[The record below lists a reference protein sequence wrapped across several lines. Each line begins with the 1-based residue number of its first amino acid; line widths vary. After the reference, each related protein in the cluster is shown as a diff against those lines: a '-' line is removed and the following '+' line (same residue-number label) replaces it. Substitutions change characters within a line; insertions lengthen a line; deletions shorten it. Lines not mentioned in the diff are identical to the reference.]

1 MSHSF
6 ELIPLLM
13 QRKQTEATL
22 VQCNQITQKIGLSLS
37 AAQIRTLAE
46 QRIQTLARTGRME
59 FGPGILQPL
68 IYRFY
73 DSPYLTQAS
82 YEETILELQELFYT
96 FKNET
101 KDRLSD
107 DELLG
112 VMKALFDGKAQG
124 SVEYLSG
131 VSASRLFQIAR
142 DLAMGSDWRPEEDEG
157 EGEEDLDE

>member
-1 MSHSF
+1 MNHSF
-6 ELIPLLM
+6 ELTPLSL
-13 QRKQTEATL
+13 QRKQTEAAL
-22 VQCNQITQKIGLSLS
+22 VQCNQVTQKTGLLLS
-37 AAQIRTLAE
+37 DAQIRTLAE
-46 QRIQTLARTGRME
+46 QRIQALAHTGRVE

-73 DSPYLTQAS
+73 DSPYLTQAN
-82 YEETILELQELFYT
+82 YETTIVELQELFYT

-112 VMKALFDGKAQG
+112 VMKAIFDGKAQG

-131 VSASRLFQIAR
+131 VLSDDLLQIAR
-142 DLAMGSDWRPEEDEG
+142 DLDAGSDWRPEDE
-157 EGEEDLDE
+157 EEEEDLDE